1 MTYALQPRGADRTRV
16 ELTLGADPGIPCP
29 PWLIRWG
36 LGHADRTLEALE
48 ATVTARAAEKALRRG
63 KGRPAAARDP
73 SVVLLSKRRPARPW
87 RVRVV
92 EAAAAAMIPAA
103 FNFRPR

>member
-1 MTYALQPRGADRTRV
+1 MHWLSACVRGRKQELRLSSVGKVAD
-16 ELTLGADPGIPCP
+16 
-29 PWLIRWG
+29 
-36 LGHADRTLEALE
+36 EALE

-87 RVRVV
+87 RANPFRKRPPPP
-92 EAAAAAMIPAA
+92 MTPAA
-103 FNFRPR
+103 FNFRP